1 MLSNLSKS
9 LATLALSGI
18 TLLSVQPSQA
28 QLQIQSGTINGSLNF
43 SRTSPAT
50 SAPYYGLRSV
60 SVSSLRLN
68 LAGGGSIA
76 NFEGGATLTG
86 ADIQGADQFGLAQIG
101 TSGNLSGVV
110 TGRSLLNNGQFLV
123 FNNTPIN
130 LQAVVAS
137 GSNIGSVGDPTLVQI
152 GTLNVLGGSIQS
164 NANLTAGTAGNAFI
178 SSNAPNFAEVANSSE
193 FREKLAKNSKFV
205 RVGSA
210 GVTQIKGPASRIF
223 PMQ

>member
-1 MLSNLSKS
+1 MLNNLSKS
-9 LATLALSGI
+9 LAILALSGI
-18 TLLSVQPSQA
+18 TLLSAQTSQA
-28 QLQIQSGTINGSLNF
+28 QLQIQSGNINGSLTF
-43 SRTSPAT
+43 DRTSLPP
-50 SAPYYGLRSV
+50 SLYYRLISV
-60 SVSSLRLN
+60 SVNSFRLN
-68 LAGGGSIA
+68 LLGGGSIE

-86 ADIQGADQFGLAQIG
+86 ANIQNPGEFGLATIG

-130 LQAVVAS
+130 LQAVVTS
-137 GSNIGSVGDPTLVQI
+137 GTTDGIGGLTVVQT

-164 NANLTAGTAGNAFI
+164 NASLTPSTAGNAFI
-178 SSNAPNFAEVANSSE
+178 SSNAPNVTEVANSSE
-193 FREKLAKNSKFV
+193 FQEKFAKNSEFV
-205 RVGSA
+205 QVGSS